1 MHLVESADT
10 LIIAPQA
17 PLFTLTQF
25 CDAVPQCTWDWLKVA
40 HTATFGCLAAEF
52 RRGAWASEA

>member
-25 CDAVPQCTWDWLKVA
+25 CDAVPQCTWHWLKVA

-52 RRGAWASEA
+52 RRGA